1 MLQIYKKMMVL
12 LDKKQK
18 RTMVG
23 IVFMMLIGAILE
35 ALGISVIVPIVQI
48 VMDEQALN
56 KPGLVRTIYDFLGME
71 SQKQFTLV
79 ILGALAAIFAIKNI
93 YLYIQQ
99 KVLCHFVY
107 TNQFRTSERMMK
119 NYLDFLHKA

>member
-1 MLQIYKKMMVL
+1 MLQIYKKMMLL

-35 ALGISVIVPIVQI
+35 ALGISIIVPIVQV
-48 VMDEQALN
+48 VMDEQVFE
-56 KPGLVRTIYDFLGME
+56 KYEYIRKIYDFFGMT
-71 SQKQFTLV
+71 SQTQFTIV
-79 ILGALAAIFAIKNI
+79 ILAALALVFVVKNI

-99 KVLCHFVY
+99 KVLLY
-107 TNQFRTSERMMK
+107 
-119 NYLDFLHKA
+119 